1 MIDGE
6 IGLQKGK
13 QMKLAMLVTVGVGS
27 TVSDGIA
34 FAIRDR
40 RPDFVIFLTTLQ
52 SEEITIPN
60 LLETLRL
67 DPEAYQCRRVD
78 DENDVEKCT
87 LDFIKAIQIL
97 KNRGFDSEDIVADYT
112 SGTKAMSAGLVAA
125 GLEAA
130 IGGLSYIAGERAE
143 GRVVSGTERAISL
156 APNRLRVR
164 RIVEQAIT
172 EFNSV
177 RFDTCLD
184 MLNQIKEL
192 IGLQS
197 IWQAVDTVRT
207 LALGYRAWDQFDYT
221 SALSELDALT
231 GNTHLPEWGVK
242 SRLERH
248 KGFLYRVKNS
258 DYGVE
263 RATDLWN
270 SAERRKTEGRF
281 DDAVARL
288 YRLIEY
294 IAQVRLFYDYNG
306 LKTSDLDISLL
317 SESLRASYKEK
328 AGRSD
333 KIELGLYESYA
344 LLKALDNDLGNLFIA
359 KYDETDELKKVLGL
373 RNQSILAHG
382 FGPLSQN
389 GCETAQASVR
399 SLMDQA
405 FQNWEDIA
413 RESAFPQ
420 LNASQV
426 ISSLNLS
433 NGSG

>member
-1 MIDGE
+1 
-6 IGLQKGK
+6 
-13 QMKLAMLVTVGVGS
+13 MKLAMLVTVGVGS

-40 RPDFVIFLTTLQ
+40 RPDFVMFLTTLQ
-52 SEEITIPN
+52 SEELTIPC
-60 LLETLRL
+60 LLDTLKL
-67 DPEAYQCRRVD
+67 DPEAYQCCRVD

-87 LDFIKAIQIL
+87 LDFVEAIQNL
-97 KNRGFDSEDIVADYT
+97 KNQGFGSEDIVADYT

-130 IGGLSYIAGERAE
+130 IGKLSYIAGERAE

-156 APNRLRVR
+156 EPNRLRIR
-164 RIVEQAIT
+164 RIMEQAIT
-172 EFNSV
+172 EFNAV

-184 MLNQIKEL
+184 LLDQIKEL
-192 IGLQS
+192 ISLLR
-197 IWQAVDTVRT
+197 IWQVVDTVRN
-207 LALGYRAWDQFDYT
+207 LAVGYRAWDRFDYT
-221 SALSELDALT
+221 SALSKLDKLT
-231 GNTHLPEWGVK
+231 GDPRLSEWGLK
-242 SRLERH
+242 RRLEQH
-248 KGFLYRVKNS
+248 KAFLYCVKKS

-270 SAERRKTEGRF
+270 SAERRKVEGRF

-294 IAQVRLFYDYNG
+294 IAQVRLFHDHNE
-306 LKTSDLDISLL
+306 LKTSALDISLL
-317 SESLRASYKEK
+317 PESLRTSYKEK
-328 AGRSD
+328 IGRSG
-333 KIELGLYESYA
+333 KIELGLYDSYA
-344 LLKALDNDLGNLFIA
+344 LLKALDNDLGKYFID
-359 KYDETDELKKVLGL
+359 KYDETEELKKVLGL

-389 GCETAQASVR
+389 GYETARASVR

-405 FQNWEDIA
+405 LPKWEDTA
-413 RESAFPQ
+413 RKSVFPQ

-433 NGSG
+433 NAAGQF

>member
-1 MIDGE
+1 
-6 IGLQKGK
+6 
-13 QMKLAMLVTVGVGS
+13 MKLAMLVTVGVGS

-52 SEEITIPN
+52 SEELTIPN
-60 LLETLRL
+60 LLETLKL
-67 DPEAYQCRRVD
+67 DREAYQCRRVD

-87 LDFIKAIQIL
+87 LDFITAIQNL
-97 KNRGFDSEDIVADYT
+97 KNRGFGSEDIVADYT

-172 EFNSV
+172 EFNAV

-192 IGLQS
+192 IRLQS
-197 IWQAVDTVRT
+197 IWQAVDTLRT

-221 SALSELDALT
+221 LALSELDGLT
-231 GNTHLPEWGVK
+231 GNAHLPEWGLK

-248 KGFLYRVKNS
+248 KGFLYRVNNS

-281 DDAVARL
+281 DDAIARL

-294 IAQVRLFYDYNG
+294 IAQVRLFRDHNG
-306 LKTSDLDISLL
+306 LKTSDLNISLL
-317 SESLRASYKEK
+317 PESLHASYKEK
-328 AGRSD
+328 AGRSG

-344 LLKALDNDLGNLFIA
+344 LLKALDNDLGHLFIA
-359 KYDETDELKKVLGL
+359 EYDETEELKKVLGL

-382 FGPLSQN
+382 FGSLSQN

-405 FQNWEDIA
+405 FQNWEDTT

-426 ISSLNLS
+426 ISSLSLS
-433 NGSG
+433 DGSG

>member
-1 MIDGE
+1 
-6 IGLQKGK
+6 
-13 QMKLAMLVTVGVGS
+13 MKLAMLVTVGVGS

-60 LLETLRL
+60 LLETLNL
-67 DPEAYQCRRVD
+67 APEAFQCRRVD

-87 LDFIKAIQIL
+87 LDFIAAIQNL
-97 KNRGFDSEDIVADYT
+97 KNRGFGSEDIVADYT

-156 APNRLRVR
+156 APNRLRIR
-164 RIVEQAIT
+164 RIVEQAVT
-172 EFNSV
+172 EFNEV

-184 MLNQIKEL
+184 MLDQIKKL
-192 IGLQS
+192 ISLPR
-197 IWQAVDTVRT
+197 IWQAVDTLRT
-207 LALGYRAWDQFDYT
+207 LALGYRAWDQFDYK
-221 SALSELDALT
+221 SALLKLDELT
-231 GNTHLPEWGVK
+231 GNAYLPEWGLK

-248 KGFLYRVKNS
+248 KGFLYRVNNS
-258 DYGVE
+258 DYGGE

-270 SAERRKTEGRF
+270 SEERRKAEGRF

-294 IAQVRLFYDYNG
+294 IAQVRLFCDHNG
-306 LKTSDLDISLL
+306 LKTSDLDINLL
-317 SESLRASYKEK
+317 PESLRASYKEK
-328 AGRSD
+328 VGRSG

-344 LLKALDNDLGNLFIA
+344 LLKVLDNDLGHLFIA

-405 FQNWEDIA
+405 FPNWEDIA
-413 RESAFPQ
+413 RESAYPQ

-426 ISSLNLS
+426 ILSLRLS
-433 NGSG
+433 GPSG